1 MQRMTYGDPA
11 SKNVLIQPVDA
22 HDLAVI
28 EGEVAAIEAET
39 KDFFLIALRVGS
51 WNRDLSPWTAPP
63 VFGSEPFGCGARD
76 TLDAIL
82 PLCTDRSKTY
92 DIGGYSLAGLF
103 ALWAAHETDAFAGAA
118 AVSPSMWFPGFAEYL
133 KTHPIRAKHVYLSLG
148 DREERTRNPVMSAV
162 GDRIREAHALLCAN
176 GTDCVLEWNPGNH
189 FKDPELRT
197 AKGFVRLLKRG
208 ETIPEL

>member
-1 MQRMTYGDPA
+1 
-11 SKNVLIQPVDA
+11 
-22 HDLAVI
+22 
-28 EGEVAAIEAET
+28 
-39 KDFFLIALRVGS
+39 
-51 WNRDLSPWTAPP
+51 
-63 VFGSEPFGCGARD
+63 
-76 TLDAIL
+76 
-82 PLCTDRSKTY
+82 
-92 DIGGYSLAGLF
+92 
-103 ALWAAHETDAFAGAA
+103 
-118 AVSPSMWFPGFAEYL
+118 MWFPGFAEYL